1 MINRA
6 ATSPLVRYT
15 LLGLALLAL
24 AGIVWSLYGVFA
36 AQAQV
41 SSQNAL
47 QLAAQRYVSSLK
59 DVETAYRGYL
69 IAGTED
75 FLEPYQQ
82 AKSALDDHAAAL
94 KAVEVPSGLIA
105 EAISD
110 MITEGQTLLAFAN
123 GVIEAR
129 QKSFTDAQALMIAR
143 IGKYS
148 MDKVRKDLNAI
159 ESWSRSESQRNS
171 DQTRQYFPI
180 TIAAVAVLALVITLF
195 VSFASRARRASMHAR
210 SLLADV
216 IERAPVGLALLD
228 QHLQIHQAN
237 NAFAK
242 MAAENGKLRA
252 GSRLASVAPQIDK
265 SLRQR
270 ISSAIAIRRRFED
283 TEAENLIDVL
293 IDDKQLYFKASV
305 FPATLVDD
313 TGAESPGVGIV
324 LNDMSRQRQ
333 SVLELEL
340 ARDAA
345 ESANRAK
352 STFIAN
358 MSHELRTPLTAVL
371 GYCELI
377 EEDLSDL
384 GQESILTDV
393 NKINSNARHL
403 LGLINDV
410 LDLSKIEAQKM
421 DVHAVEFTVGAML
434 EELEAATGSLI
445 AKNNNTLSLTADA
458 LDTVLVTDG
467 LKVKQIL
474 LNLIGNAA
482 KFTTD
487 GQIAVHATQVEKNNV
502 AHTQFPAKD
511 TGIGMSKE
519 QVANLFQR
527 FTQADETTTRKYG
540 GTGLGL
546 ALTRALSK
554 MLGGGIDVESV
565 EGEGTTFTLVIPT
578 RYEARV
584 VHAETGAEVTPAEKG
599 TSSDASK
606 RNIPSVLVVDDD
618 PSARE
623 LLTRHLERE
632 GFTVTT
638 ASSGAEALEQT
649 KTVKPLAVL
658 LDVMMPGLDGWH
670 VLKAIRA
677 NPDTKDIPVIMQTV
691 LDDRNFAYALGATS
705 YLKKPGRRDE
715 LAKALQLLA
724 TPTAGHEVLIVDDD
738 QAANERLIE
747 MLTRDGWNCRMALNG
762 VEALKALT
770 DHQPDLVLIDLIMP
784 EMDGYAFI
792 REVRK
797 NAKFDDLPMVIMTAE
812 DVRSG
817 KVRELASETAGIV
830 QKGSLPLADLVA
842 DLRRFA
848 DQAKTE

>member
-324 LNDMSRQRQ
+324 LNDMTRQRQ
-333 SVLELEL
+333 SELELEL

-458 LDTVLVTDG
+458 LDTVLVTDD

-502 AHTQFPAKD
+502 AHTQFTVKD

-638 ASSGAEALEQT
+638 ASSGAEALEQI

-705 YLKKPGRRDE
+705 YLKKPVRRDE

>member
-283 TEAENLIDVL
+283 TEAEKLIDVL

-324 LNDMSRQRQ
+324 LNDMTRQRQ
-333 SVLELEL
+333 SELELEL

-458 LDTVLVTDG
+458 LDTVLVTDD

-502 AHTQFPAKD
+502 AHTQFTVKD

-638 ASSGAEALEQT
+638 ASSGAEALEQI

-705 YLKKPGRRDE
+705 YLKKPARRDE